1 MRDSKI
7 LTKPTKRGKFGA
19 SKMPDSGLC
28 RYEDAVLSALSDPR
42 WDYRTAE
49 GIAGQTAISLEVVNE
64 ILSSS
69 DKVRKLSVPDK
80 DGRTLY
86 ALRSRPNHEL
96 RELTAIARTIL
107 TGSPK

>member
-1 MRDSKI
+1 M

-19 SKMPDSGLC
+19 AKMPDSGLC
-28 RYEDAVLSALSDPR
+28 RYEDSVLSALSDSR

-49 GIAGQTAISLEVVNE
+49 GIAEETGISLEVVNE

-69 DKVRKLSVPDK
+69 DKVRRLSVPDK
-80 DGRTLY
+80 NGRPLY
-86 ALRSRPNHEL
+86 ALRSRHNHDL
-96 RELTAIARTIL
+96 RELTALARTIL

>member
-1 MRDSKI
+1 M
-7 LTKPTKRGKFGA
+7 LTKQTKRGKFGA

-28 RYEDAVLSALSDPR
+28 RYEDSVLAALSDSR
-42 WDYRTAE
+42 GDYRTAE
-49 GIAGQTAISLEVVNE
+49 GISKQTGIALEVVNE

-80 DGRTLY
+80 DGRVLY
-86 ALRSRPNHEL
+86 ALRSRHSHEL